1 MHIIVSLF
9 MRLVASYIF
18 KLLQKNN
25 TYFSTEE
32 PKLPS
37 DAMKELKRQMDENS
51 GSREYEETGV
61 MIEDISSG
69 RGESLFLSITTKPIS
84 CPYEMIITSRMLS
97 YVQSSLEQIHT
108 ALAKTAGDRECRSNT
123 QFEEGVYITS
133 LEIVAF
139 RLSF

>member
-1 MHIIVSLF
+1 MHIILSLF

-18 KLLQKNN
+18 KLLQKHN

-51 GSREYEETGV
+51 GSREYEETGA

-69 RGESLFLSITTKPIS
+69 RGES
-84 CPYEMIITSRMLS
+84 
-97 YVQSSLEQIHT
+97 Q
-108 ALAKTAGDRECRSNT
+108 
-123 QFEEGVYITS
+123 
-133 LEIVAF
+133 
-139 RLSF
+139 